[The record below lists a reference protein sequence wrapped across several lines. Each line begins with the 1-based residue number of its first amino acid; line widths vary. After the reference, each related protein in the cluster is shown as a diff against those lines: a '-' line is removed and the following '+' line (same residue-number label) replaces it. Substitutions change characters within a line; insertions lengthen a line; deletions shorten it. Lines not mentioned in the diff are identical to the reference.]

1 MIPLDASLRSY
12 DSKTVSEETS
22 FDTGDKSL
30 VQQHFQDEVDINTIV
45 RRFGLTRAM
54 PGGVGE
60 GVYGDF
66 TEISDYESAVEK
78 VERARSS
85 FMKLPADVRERV
97 HNDPGEL
104 IRLSQELTE
113 EEFLGRF
120 RAGEVVEPLAPPAPV
135 APVVTSPPNSGG

>member
-12 DSKTVSEETS
+12 DSKAVSEETS
-22 FDTGDKSL
+22 FDTGAKSL
-30 VQQHFQDEVDINTIV
+30 VQQHFQDEVNINTIV
-45 RRFGLTRAM
+45 RRFGLTRAT
-54 PGGVGE
+54 PVGVGE

-85 FMKLPADVRERV
+85 FMKLPAGVRERV

-120 RAGEVVEPLAPPAPV
+120 RAGEVVEPV
-135 APVVTSPPNSGG
+135 VSPVVPPVVPGS